1 MRKKRQ
7 LLQLQIDAP
16 PVVMAERDLQPTW
29 GGARRGAGRK
39 KGDSDT
45 VTVSIRMSR
54 PLKSLIEMRSQSA
67 GMSTSEYLL
76 RLIRDVELGSDDDY

>member
-16 PVVMAERDLQPTW
+16 PVVMDERGLQPEW

-39 KGDSDT
+39 KGT
-45 VTVSIRMSR
+45 RTTATVSVR
-54 PLKSLIEMRSQSA
+54 
-67 GMSTSEYLL
+67 MSTSLKAILEKRAMDCGQTVSGYLVQ
-76 RLIRDVELGSDDDY
+76 LIMDVEFGADEF